1 MRARCIAIFLLA
13 AVPIAALSDVGADV
27 PVAPVPATNYLG
39 WTNAY
44 VLQNHAL
51 EVVVAPCIGRIAQ
64 IRYRGGEDLLRLDS
78 ELGGRVPDGKE
89 SWLNFGGDWLWP
101 VAQSRWKDI
110 WGSDPGSAEASWPPP
125 AALAD
130 RPWDGTA
137 WKDADGT
144 LCCLMSREYGA
155 PVNLRVSRL
164 IKLDREAP
172 LFTIRQRIER
182 TAASDVP
189 VVLWN
194 ITQIAGATRV
204 VLPRD
209 PASALERGIRALLFG
224 LPGNTQ
230 LTECARATVYDARTG
245 EHKLCSDSHRAWIAA
260 QKGDTLVVEHAA
272 EENLKGSHPDGGCTV
287 EMYSNAGLGYSEIET
302 LSVESNLLPGESLQ
316 NTISIQFAPATNAL
330 TACEL
335 ADVVAA
341 LLGEETSKPPPA
353 APAE

>member
-1 MRARCIAIFLLA
+1 MRTRWIAVFLLA
-13 AVPIAALSDVGADV
+13 AMPTAAVPDVGADV
-27 PVAPVPATNYLG
+27 PVAPVPAINYLG

-44 VLQNHAL
+44 VLQTPAL
-51 EVVVAPCIGRIAQ
+51 EVVVVPCIGRIAQ
-64 IRYRGGEDLLRLDS
+64 IRYRGGENLLRLDPG
-78 ELGGRVPDGKE
+78 LAGRVPDGKE

-110 WGSDPGSAEASWPPP
+110 WGSDWPPP

-137 WKDADGT
+137 WKDADGAS
-144 LCCLMSREYGA
+144 CCLMSREYGA

-172 LFTIRQRIER
+172 FFTIRQRIER

-194 ITQIAGATRV
+194 ITQIAGAARL

-209 PASALERGIRALLFG
+209 PESALERGIRALLFG

-272 EENLKGSHPDGGCTV
+272 EENVKGSHPDGGCTV

-302 LSVESNLLPGESLQ
+302 LSVESNILPGESLQ
-316 NTISIQFAPATNAL
+316 NTISIHFATATNVL
-330 TACEL
+330 TDCEL
-335 ADVVAA
+335 ADVVGA
-341 LLGEETSKPPPA
+341 LLGEETGKPPA
-353 APAE
+353 APPAE